1 MAPPP
6 SFKKKALWS
15 VAGFLA
21 ASTALMG
28 FAHTK
33 PGRPL
38 LALLAGGQKPSAEQA
53 KAGGGACPLGF
64 SKPDPSEKDAVLKRQ
79 ADNLRGTEP
88 ALAKPALGFTFDKTT
103 KGDVDSWAKG
113 NRITCKVPKVGAD
126 LDCSNVPAELV
137 SRERGGSV
145 IDSLW
150 FGFDSHD
157 RLVSLT
163 AVRYDNDPGKA
174 SALYTGTVNLLS
186 KTAGPPS
193 QSEGDANAEY
203 LAGGLWH
210 QAKTYFAFNDYHAK
224 TSVIHLRQGEFMFV
238 EEYRS
243 LPN

>member
-1 MAPPP
+1 MMAALPPL
-6 SFKKKALWS
+6 KKILWP

-53 KAGGGACPLGF
+53 KAGGGACPMGF
-64 SKPDPSEKDAVLKRQ
+64 SKQDASEKDATLKRQ
-79 ADNLRGTEP
+79 AEKLRGTQP
-88 ALAKPALGFTFDKTT
+88 SLSKPALGFTFDKTT
-103 KGDVDSWAKG
+103 KGDIEAWAKA
-113 NRITCKVPKVGAD
+113 NNVTCKVPKVGAD
-126 LDCSNVPAELV
+126 LDCSNVPADLV
-137 SRERGGSV
+137 SRERVGPAV
-145 IDSLW
+145 ESLW
-150 FGFDSHD
+150 FGFDSHE

-163 AVRYDNDPGKA
+163 AIRYDNDPKSA
-174 SALYTGTVNLLS
+174 SSLYTGTVDSLA
-186 KTAGPPS
+186 KTAGPPTK
-193 QSEGDANAEY
+193 SEGEAGAEY

-210 QAKTYFAFNDYHAK
+210 RAKTYFAFNDYHAQA
-224 TSVIHLRQGEFMFV
+224 SVVHLRQGQFMFV